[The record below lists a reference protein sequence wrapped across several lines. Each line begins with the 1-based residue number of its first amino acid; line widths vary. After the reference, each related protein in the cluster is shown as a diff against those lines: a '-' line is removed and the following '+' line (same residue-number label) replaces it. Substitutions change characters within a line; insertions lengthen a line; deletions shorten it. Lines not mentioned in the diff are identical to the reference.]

1 MAVGLSGAVFVGL
14 YERKPK
20 RLCCLYSL
28 IDLCCCLVV
37 NTEEVACLDSL
48 MEGSSAG
55 LAVKFSPWF
64 CAALTGVQCEHEWAE
79 RSPGA
84 LQYSPVQWRRC
95 DCQSEP
101 LVVC

>member
-1 MAVGLSGAVFVGL
+1 
-14 YERKPK
+14 
-20 RLCCLYSL
+20 
-28 IDLCCCLVV
+28 
-37 NTEEVACLDSL
+37 

-55 LAVKFSPWF
+55 FAVKFSPRF
-64 CAALTGVQCEHEWAE
+64 CATVTGVQCEHEWAE